1 MALNGLNKQEAS
13 LSYMVSKTHVPFYS
27 FFYLF
32 SVQLTIIKVQDSCHT
47 SSFKLKVGRREK
59 VREHRV
65 VPALTHRA
73 ATLWSLLFS
82 CSVMSDSLW
91 PRGLCSRPGFPV
103 LHCLLGFAQTHVHWA
118 SDAILPSHPLSPI
131 SPFASI
137 FPSIRV
143 FSNESALH
151 TMWLKYSAEVYQC
164 QYHSPEF
171 LSTWSP

>member
-32 SVQLTIIKVQDSCHT
+32 SVQLTIIKVQESCHT

-82 CSVMSDSLW
+82 CSVMSDSL
-91 PRGLCSRPGFPV
+91 
-103 LHCLLGFAQTHVHWA
+103 
-118 SDAILPSHPLSPI
+118 
-131 SPFASI
+131 
-137 FPSIRV
+137 
-143 FSNESALH
+143 
-151 TMWLKYSAEVYQC
+151 
-164 QYHSPEF
+164 
-171 LSTWSP
+171 